1 MKLEELSRGTEAM
14 GNEFR
19 GVCFSYAMGG
29 DFGDK

>member
-14 GNEFR
+14 GNESG